1 MLTFTEFSGS
11 PYQVGLALGRFGAE
25 AIHTTVMSSPAWE
38 RAMQWRDHEHV
49 LAMQEQVK
57 VKHPYIWDELQGLA
71 RGLELPPDDVFA
83 WNVRTDLPDYVDAD
97 PTMSEAFDAE
107 SATVLLAGTEGA
119 RIVHRQG
126 GDAHLL
132 AHCGIA
138 QFRLDPAGEFA
149 AFVCPGM
156 LPGSTFGVT
165 SNGLAMAVNLMP
177 APQVGVGV
185 PSIVLCRALLEAPD
199 LSSAVKM
206 LNQTARA
213 GQAHIGL
220 GLRGGTTL
228 LSIEFNPETV
238 SVQAIK
244 PGAVHTNHLVH
255 EDMLE
260 QPRVVMEPSRQHYN
274 EANALLQMGDNPD
287 PMDILGKSAHLAATL
302 AWADMQINADEVLW
316 SVYTAPDAPVRF
328 QMRDARHI

>member
-1 MLTFTEFSGS
+1 
-11 PYQVGLALGRFGAE
+11 
-25 AIHTTVMSSPAWE
+25 
-38 RAMQWRDHEHV
+38 
-49 LAMQEQVK
+49 
-57 VKHPYIWDELQGLA
+57 
-71 RGLELPPDDVFA
+71 
-83 WNVRTDLPDYVDAD
+83 
-97 PTMSEAFDAE
+97 MSEAFDAE

-165 SNGLAMAVNLMP
+165 SNGLAMTVNLVP

-316 SVYTAPDAPVRF
+316 SVCTAPDAPVRF